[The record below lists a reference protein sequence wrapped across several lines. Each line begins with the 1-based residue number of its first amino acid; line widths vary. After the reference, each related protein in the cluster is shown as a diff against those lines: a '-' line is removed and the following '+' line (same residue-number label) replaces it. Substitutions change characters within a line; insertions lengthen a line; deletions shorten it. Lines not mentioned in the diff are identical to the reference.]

1 MSSSPHPAEPRRL
14 PPGISAAEADAIRSA
29 VAEAERRT
37 GGEIVALS
45 LADADAYQVAY
56 WKGAALAG
64 LAMAAAAAAFDQVR
78 PLWIARPGWML
89 LYVVC
94 GFLAG
99 GLATRFAAPW
109 RRWLCGPV
117 LLERRLA
124 QRAGEAFLAHSVFAT
139 RDRTGILVA
148 VGAFERQ
155 VVVVADEGIHAVVPA
170 GTWEELAR
178 ETAATVRA
186 SGAGAG
192 LLQAVRRAGE
202 LLAAHGLARRSDD
215 RNELAD
221 DVRG

>member
-1 MSSSPHPAEPRRL
+1 MSSSPASAL

-45 LADADAYQVAY
+45 IAAADAYQVAY
-56 WKGAALAG
+56 WKGAALVGIAG
-64 LAMAAAAAAFDQVR
+64 ATAAAAFDHFR

-99 GLATRFAAPW
+99 GLAARFVAPW
-109 RRWLCGPV
+109 RRWLCGPA

-124 QRAGEAFLAHSVFAT
+124 QRAREAFLAHSVFAT

-148 VGAFERQ
+148 VAAFEHQ

-170 GTWEELAR
+170 GTWEALAR
-178 ETAATVRA
+178 ETAATVRTA
-186 SGAGAG
+186 GAGAG

-202 LLAAHGLARRSDD
+202 LLAEHGLARRSDD